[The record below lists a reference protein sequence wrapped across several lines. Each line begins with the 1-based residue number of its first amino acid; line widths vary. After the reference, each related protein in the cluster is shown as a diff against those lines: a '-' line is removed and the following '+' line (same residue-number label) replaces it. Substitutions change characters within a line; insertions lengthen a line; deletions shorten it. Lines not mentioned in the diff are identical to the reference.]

1 MGKQPQRKE
10 IIATLTKKY
19 PKFSKVTAS
28 MVAHPERYGVCLT
41 PEAKAYLREAYPPKE
56 KKPCYRSKTNMVSV
70 RLTDWDFM
78 RFKKAYEESGEKSVQ
93 DYLEKIIGRE
103 LDGMD

>member
-41 PEAKAYLREAYPPKE
+41 PEAKAYLKE
-56 KKPCYRSKTNMVSV
+56 MHPEIKKPCHRSKGNRVSV
-70 RLTDWDFM
+70 RLDDWSYL
-78 RFKKAYEESGEKSVQ
+78 RFRKAFEESGEKSVQ

>member
-28 MVAHPERYGVCLT
+28 MVAHPERYGFITVPLIIIVGHQQHF
-41 PEAKAYLREAYPPKE
+41 R
-56 KKPCYRSKTNMVSV
+56 
-70 RLTDWDFM
+70 
-78 RFKKAYEESGEKSVQ
+78 
-93 DYLEKIIGRE
+93 EKIAPERDAVRFVAVRDKRHQAGR
-103 LDGMD
+103 LHFAAVR